1 MALSIDKIADKY
13 EALKQKYA
21 PRDERMQN
29 VLAVRNGNM
38 ASIGI
43 DFFPEGMNHPMIAN
57 FVDVAARD
65 IAEVVAPLP
74 AINCSTNSMTS
85 DEAKKVA
92 DRRTQIANHY
102 VQFSDLETQNYIG
115 ADWYLSYGTY
125 NVIVEPDFENNMPRI
140 IVDNPLNAYP
150 EFDRFGK
157 IVSYY
162 KRYKKT
168 VRELC
173 VDFPEYKMEILAQY
187 DGGPVN
193 WGAELE
199 LIKYEDK
206 DQITLFLSHS
216 KLVLATSVNPMGKVM
231 VKVGRR
237 PSLNPDDPRGQF
249 DDVIWVQLA
258 RARFAF
264 LAMEA
269 AEKSVQAPLAVPN
282 DVQEFAFGPDAVLR
296 TQQPQNI
303 RRVGLELPTSAFTE
317 QAVLEQEMRMGSRY
331 PEGRSGQI
339 DASIITGQGVQALL
353 GGFDSQIKSA
363 QQILSRVLEEVI
375 ALCFEMD
382 EKLFNV
388 KKTASGLY
396 QGAPYKFEYK
406 PSAAIKGDYS
416 VQVRYGLMSGLDP
429 SRALIFSLQALGAG
443 LTSRDYVMRELPWPM
458 NVSEVQKAI
467 DVEKMRDALAASF
480 MSIAGAIPQMVSQGQ
495 DPTDLV
501 MKISDVIKARKA
513 GISIEEAV
521 AEVFTPEPAPE
532 VAPAGLPSP
541 VAAQAV
547 PGAPGPMMAAGV
559 PMSPEGMPMGGPPPQ
574 AGGQPDVM
582 ALIQQLGGQMQ

>member
-1 MALSIDKIADKY
+1 MALSIDKIADKF

-74 AINCSTNSMTS
+74 SINCSTTSMAS
-85 DEAKKVA
+85 EDAKKVA

-102 VQFSDLETQNYIG
+102 VQFADLETQNYIG

-125 NVIVEPDFENNMPRI
+125 NVVVEPDFESNMPRI
-140 IVDNPLNAYP
+140 VVDNPLNSYP
-150 EFDRFGK
+150 EYDRFGRV
-157 IVSYY
+157 ISYY

-173 VDFPEYKMEILAQY
+173 VDFPEYKSEILAHY

-193 WGAELE
+193 WSAELE
-199 LIKYEDK
+199 LIRYEDK
-206 DQITLFLSHS
+206 DQITLFLQNS
-216 KLVLATSVNPMGKVM
+216 KLVLASTPNPMGKLM
-231 VKVGRR
+231 VKIGRR
-237 PSLNPDDPRGQF
+237 PNLNPDDPRGQF

-296 TQQPQNI
+296 TQTPQNI
-303 RRVGLELPTSAFTE
+303 RRVGLELPPAAFTE
-317 QAVLEQEMRMGSRY
+317 QQLLQQEMRMGSRY

-353 GGFDSQIKSA
+353 GGFDSQIKAA
-363 QQILSRVLEEVI
+363 QQIMSRVLEEVI

-382 EKLFNV
+382 EKLFNQ

-406 PSAAIKGDYS
+406 PGTAIKGDYS

-443 LTSRDYVMRELPWPM
+443 LTSRDFVMRELPWAM

-467 DVEKMRDALAASF
+467 DVEKMRDSLSAAF
-480 MSIAGAIPQMVSQGQ
+480 MSIAGAIPQMIMQGGNAQ
-495 DPTDLV
+495 ELV
-501 MKISDVIKARKA
+501 LQISDVIKARKA
-513 GISIEEAV
+513 GVSIEDAV
-521 AEVFTPEPAPE
+521 AEAFTPKEPPAPE
-532 VAPAGLPSP
+532 AAPADTLPSP
-541 VAAQAV
+541 VEAQTV
-547 PGAPGPMMAAGV
+547 PSAPEQMMAAGA
-559 PMSPEGMPMGGPPPQ
+559 PMSPEGGS
-574 AGGQPDVM
+574 PDIM
-582 ALIQQLGGQMQ
+582 SMLQQLGGQV